1 MLIIIEPDL
10 KIRKKLCDLLTKERI
25 IGVDTIPDAIEKICY
40 FRREIDLVIAHIN
53 FFVEIVNKKII
64 DKICAKL
71 YIKNIPLAGYFLK
84 GEGDI
89 LGKLPGDIS
98 KLPIIEY
105 DETDEN
111 FPFRF
116 IRLLKDLYPRLNYE
130 IEKVKENWLKKK
142 IEKQESLVDIRKWLL
157 EEGFIGGIEKKE
169 EKKEITLE
177 QALTELNVLLKE
189 LEVKPKSTE
198 EIDYKKLY
206 FEMKEKYEQLL
217 KYVEEL
223 RKLVGDSAA
232 EKQIK

>member
-1 MLIIIEPDL
+1 
-10 KIRKKLCDLLTKERI
+10 
-25 IGVDTIPDAIEKICY
+25 AIEKICY

-217 KYVEEL
+217 NYLEEL